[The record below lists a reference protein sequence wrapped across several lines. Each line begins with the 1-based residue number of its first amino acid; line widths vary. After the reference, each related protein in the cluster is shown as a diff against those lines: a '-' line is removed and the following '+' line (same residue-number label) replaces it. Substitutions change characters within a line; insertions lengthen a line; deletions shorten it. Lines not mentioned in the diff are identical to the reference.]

1 MGSQDIQLFLHQKP
15 GSQSIKRVLLI
26 PRGWD
31 EEGDGR
37 EDQKGGDICIPMADS
52 C

>member
-1 MGSQDIQLFLHQKP
+1 MGSQDIQSCMQQKP
-15 GSQSIKRVLLI
+15 GSQSIKRVMLI

-37 EDQKGGDICIPMADS
+37 EDICIPVADS